1 MSKEPKKI
9 TWLVKKNN
17 KVVCKVKSSNKV
29 EAVILAWEKV
39 NNIAN
44 LKDLLKK
51 FGSMTTFLFCELKLG
66 SAGYYLDI
74 AGPKEAA

>member
-1 MSKEPKKI
+1 MKEPKKI

-17 KVVCKVKSSNKV
+17 TVVCKVKSSNKV

-51 FGSMTTFLFCELKLG
+51 FNTMTTFLFCELKLG
-66 SAGYYLDI
+66 SAGYYLD
-74 AGPKEAA
+74 KEAA